1 MIWGEYKG
9 EGGNLERGGGWGLG
23 GCFLLRF
30 GIIYIVFF

>member
-1 MIWGEYKG
+1 MIWGENKG
-9 EGGNLERGGGWGLG
+9 EGKNLERGGGLG

>member
-9 EGGNLERGGGWGLG
+9 EGENLERGGDGLG

-30 GIIYIVFF
+30 GIIYIEFF

>member
-1 MIWGEYKG
+1 MIWGEYKVDG
-9 EGGNLERGGGWGLG
+9 ENLERGGGELG

>member
-9 EGGNLERGGGWGLG
+9 EGENLERGGELG